1 MIEEVRTETKKK
13 KKKKKMISMCHS
25 SKKHIREMVSIHSV
39 LSFENREKKEKEEK
53 KVSRRFYSHLQ
64 SSYLLLPLFTRITN
78 QIYDLIKAE
87 EEEEK
92 ISSIMKKSS

>member
-1 MIEEVRTETKKK
+1 MIEEVRTRKKK
-13 KKKKKMISMCHS
+13 KKKIISMCHS

-39 LSFENREKKEKEEK
+39 LSFENRERKDEEEK

-87 EEEEK
+87 AK
-92 ISSIMKKSS
+92 KKDFSSSIMKKSS